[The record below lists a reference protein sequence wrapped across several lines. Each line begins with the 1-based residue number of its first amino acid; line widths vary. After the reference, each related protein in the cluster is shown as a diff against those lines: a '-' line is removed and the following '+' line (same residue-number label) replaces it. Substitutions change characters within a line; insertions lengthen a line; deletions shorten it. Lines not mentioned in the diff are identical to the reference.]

1 VCHDCAECHCYGDAP
16 GRKYGHILDR
26 AVVEEK
32 LAWCIAVHAPR
43 EVLHRLRAALADGEL
58 EVVSQSAN
66 AMLPRAN
73 LLPPQACRPVGDDEG
88 AHFDNGLLRA
98 LVNPQGALLEL
109 ATPRMRVPV
118 SQANLLSR
126 ARPTGFEVHKEG
138 ARVHFLLG
146 KSPATMEIELRRG
159 EPFLRVA
166 LAVDWRERWRTL
178 KLENWFAIATSAASY
193 GDGRRFAAISDE
205 QAGVAI
211 LAIDPLRWEARALRK
226 GGMHLALELLRQRGP
241 AQLAWA
247 FAPFEPGISM
257 GALEQAWEL
266 FAHEPRVR
274 LFTSDDPAVLVV
286 ETKPAPDGDGVLVRV
301 RECDGVERPLRL
313 RSGARMREVD
323 GGVKIEGETIVA
335 DIPAFGERT
344 FRVRF

>member
-1 VCHDCAECHCYGDAP
+1 
-16 GRKYGHILDR
+16 
-26 AVVEEK
+26 
-32 LAWCIAVHAPR
+32 
-43 EVLHRLRAALADGEL
+43 
-58 EVVSQSAN
+58 
-66 AMLPRAN
+66 MLPRAN
-73 LLPPQACRPVGDDEG
+73 LLPPQACRPVRDEDG
-88 AHFDNGLLRA
+88 AHFDNGLLQA
-98 LVNPQGALLEL
+98 FLNPQGALLEL

-126 ARPTGFEVHKEG
+126 ARPTGFEVHDEG
-138 ARVHFLLG
+138 ARVQFLIG

-166 LAVDWRERWRTL
+166 LAVDWRERWRALT
-178 KLENWFAIATSAASY
+178 LENWFAVATNAARY
-193 GDGRRFAAISDE
+193 GGGRRFAAVSDE
-205 QAGVAI
+205 RAGIAI
-211 LAIDPLRWEARALRK
+211 FAIDPVRWEARALRK
-226 GGMHLALELLRQRGP
+226 GGIHLTAELLRERGP

-286 ETKPAPDGDGVLVRV
+286 ETKPAQDGDGVMVRV

-313 RSGARMREVD
+313 RCGARMREVD
-323 GGVKIEGETIVA
+323 GDAKIEGETIVT